1 MFLLSKLL
9 HVLYEIIIFNF
20 FQLSKLKSDLND
32 ALYSDKWTPDA
43 YLLAKSYMAEEM
55 PSTARYTILV
65 NIFIFVVIEISPSCR
80 FGWV

>member
-1 MFLLSKLL
+1 MFLLPMLL
-9 HVLYEIIIFNF
+9 HVPYEIFIFNF
-20 FQLSKLKSDLND
+20 SQLSKLKSDLND

>member
-20 FQLSKLKSDLND
+20 FQLSKLKSDLNE

-65 NIFIFVVIEISPSCR
+65 NIFIFVVIEISASCS